1 MVNVMEEGK
10 TDVLVKLKREQRQKD
25 QPPKLHTDLPALT
38 ALPTQNIVCSSY
50 QSDNF

>member
-1 MVNVMEEGK
+1 MEEGK

-38 ALPTQNIVCSSY
+38 AQNIVCSSY